1 MTTVN
6 MLDAKSNLSKL
17 VDRIERGLEGEIV
30 IARNGRPAARLVPIA
45 APRGDKRI
53 GLLKGKFKAPS
64 LEELNAENAA
74 IALPAYQDYTVR
86 ARVAEGMGLASAAKV
101 SVLENAANGSAFA
114 SGYTAPTATNNISD
128 VAINADG
135 SILVT
140 TTARAGGGTV
150 IFVPTPALVV
160 GVPPASNVTWNCTT
174 GTLVAKYRPAEC
186 RA

>member
-64 LEELNAENAA
+64 LEELDAENAA
-74 IALPAYQDYTVR
+74 IA
-86 ARVAEGMGLASAAKV
+86 
-101 SVLENAANGSAFA
+101 
-114 SGYTAPTATNNISD
+114 
-128 VAINADG
+128 
-135 SILVT
+135 
-140 TTARAGGGTV
+140 
-150 IFVPTPALVV
+150 ALFH
-160 GVPPASNVTWNCTT
+160 GKP
-174 GTLVAKYRPAEC
+174 
-186 RA
+186 